1 MKSNK
6 DIKVQTEV
14 LTEIYT
20 AMEFA
25 TAVSITYKKDTARI
39 SIQGRIHYLDFS
51 TAQIRVVDCFENIHY
66 VPLAMIKAILL
77 LKENH
82 LPKSSSYCYA

>member
-1 MKSNK
+1 MKRNK

-25 TAVSITYKKDTARI
+25 TAVSITFNKGNTII

-51 TAQIRVVDCFENIHY
+51 TRQIRVVDCFENIHY
-66 VPLAMIKAILL
+66 VPLTMIQSILL

-82 LPKSSSYCYA
+82 LPKSGSYCYS